1 VTFDIVRRH
10 VARIALVDE
19 PQLRRAVSS
28 IVDREQ
34 VIAEGAG
41 AVGVA
46 ALLAGTLDVR
56 GKRVAVVVS
65 GGNIDQDKLSA
76 VSAQQSA
83 ES

>member
-1 VTFDIVRRH
+1 
-10 VARIALVDE
+10 
-19 PQLRRAVSS
+19 
-28 IVDREQ
+28 
-34 VIAEGAG
+34 
-41 AVGVA
+41 
-46 ALLAGTLDVR
+46 VR